1 MLNKDGGGGY
11 DLTRLTSI
19 EKAGLIRLLQYVY
32 GYINLTIGESCSLIA
47 GGDVPKDRYSKH
59 KTEQYSI
66 PIYSNGVGESALYGY
81 TDIAKIDK
89 RCITIAARGTIGYT
103 ALRTKPFYPVV
114 RLICAIP
121 NEELLPDYLKYYL
134 ETINFQVPTTGIPQL
149 TIPMVSKYIVP
160 VPPIAEQKRIVAI
173 LEKFYN
179 IAHDLQSGLPAEIEA
194 RQKQYEYYRDK
205 LLSFK
210 QLL

>member
-1 MLNKDGGGGY
+1 M
-11 DLTRLTSI
+11 
-19 EKAGLIRLLQYVY
+19 
-32 GYINLTIGESCSLIA
+32 A
-47 GGDVPKDRYSKH
+47 GGDVPKDRYSKD

-66 PIYSNGVGESALYGY
+66 PIYSNGIGESALYGY

-103 ALRTKPFYPVV
+103 ALRTEPFYPVV

-121 NEELLPDYLKYYL
+121 NEGLLPDYLKYYL
-134 ETINFQVPTTGIPQL
+134 ETIKFQVPTTGIPQL
-149 TIPMVSKYIVP
+149 TIPMISKYIVP
-160 VPPIAEQKRIVAI
+160 IPPIEEQKRIVGI
-173 LEKFYN
+173 LDKFSKIIN
-179 IAHDLQSGLPAEIEA
+179 DISDGLPAEIEA

-210 QLL
+210 QLS